1 MPKSRM
7 RRSIL
12 GCFLFASLAA
22 AVIAASTMLVDSEK
36 RSPAPESNPKSSEDL
51 IEAVMFNTGPMV
63 GEIDALDDDVADT
76 LTPQQYVEFRSFAR
90 GVIDDAIAKDPEVI
104 YTASNDLRSGNPKR
118 VDRAINQLRIELT
131 EASDRELASL
141 GLEQHLSTANGS
153 NGYGAIV
160 CGAVVACVF
169 YIALAAHN
177 TAAVS
182 VFFAGSFGFILW
194 AAVWFWSDDGADG
207 SAAID
212 RDRLVAQLALEL
224 KS

>member
-1 MPKSRM
+1 M

-12 GCFLFASLAA
+12 GCCLFASLAV
-22 AVIAASTMLVDSEK
+22 AVIAASTMLGDSEK

-63 GEIDALDDDVADT
+63 GEIDAFDDDAADA

-118 VDRAINQLRIELT
+118 VDRAINQLRIQLT
-131 EASDRELASL
+131 EASDRELASR
-141 GLEQHLSTANGS
+141 GLETQLSTANG
-153 NGYGAIV
+153 NIGYGAVV
-160 CGAVVACVF
+160 CGAVVGCVF
-169 YIALAAHN
+169 YVALAAHN
-177 TAAVS
+177 TVAVS
-182 VFFAGSFGFILW
+182 AFIAGAIGFILW
-194 AAVWFWSDDGADG
+194 KAGWFWSDDGADG

-212 RDRLVAQLALEL
+212 HDRLVAQLAREL
-224 KS
+224 MI